1 MIVINGSDGNDTLY
15 GQAQFTIGAGAGAAD
30 ASDRLIYNDLNGDL
44 FFDIDGINAAK
55 QVQIASLDSG
65 LNLTTNNFIIF

>member
-15 GQAQFTIGAGAGAAD
+15 GQAQFTIGAGAAD

-65 LNLTTNNFIIF
+65 LNLTTDNFIIF